1 MMDDRRY
8 NYLVYGPVLVA
19 MVVGATLTMMAGV
32 VAADPQTFGLDSR
45 MGSVICTLLLA
56 ALTGG
61 SIWVLN
67 ERMKSGVTQITL
79 DEMAIVTPRNAMT
92 GRLVRWDYTV
102 IADAQFYT
110 QRDTRILQII
120 RLNGEKIG
128 IPRSALATAADF
140 DDLTVELLRRIS
152 AARSN
157 A

>member
-1 MMDDRRY
+1 MDDRRY
-8 NYLVYGPVLVA
+8 TYLVYGPVLVA
-19 MVVGATLTMMAGV
+19 MIVGAMLTLMAGV

-45 MGSVICTLLLA
+45 TRSVICTVILA

-61 SIWVLN
+61 LVWVLN
-67 ERMKSGVTQITL
+67 ERMKSGVAQVTL
-79 DEMAIVTPRNAMT
+79 GEMAIGTPRNAMT
-92 GRLVRWDYTV
+92 GRLARWDYAA

-110 QRDTRILQII
+110 QRDTRILQITH
-120 RLNGEKIG
+120 LNGEKIG
-128 IPRSALATAADF
+128 IPRSALVTDADF